1 MNLITLENIS
11 KSYSE
16 KILANNVSLG
26 INEGE
31 KIGLIGVNGTGK
43 SSFLKIVA
51 GVEEPDEGTVT
62 KGNRVRIEYLAQ
74 TPDYDDNATV
84 LEQVFKGNSEE
95 MRILREYEE
104 LLEKIDKGEV
114 KENDSERLIK
124 LQGKIDALNLWDM
137 ESEAKNV
144 LTKLGITNFEEK
156 VGNLSGGQ
164 KKRIMLAAALI
175 TPCELLILDEPTNHL
190 DNETISWLEEY
201 LNSRK
206 GALLMITHDRYFLD
220 RVTNRILELDRGR
233 LFSYDGNYSVF
244 LEKKMER
251 IAIEKA
257 SEEKRQNLMR
267 KELAWVRRGAKA
279 RTTKQKARL
288 QRFDELVNQEGF
300 IENENIEIS
309 VMGTRLGK
317 KIIEI
322 EHLNKSF
329 GDKKI
334 VDDFNYIVLRS
345 DRIGI
350 VGPNGIGKSTL
361 MGMIEG
367 KVAPD
372 SGEIIKGETVK
383 IACFSQEDTHMHP
396 EMRAIDYI
404 KEAGEYLQTATGE
417 RITASQM
424 CEKFLFDGT
433 LQWTMIGMLSGG
445 ERRRLHLLR
454 VLMEAPNVLL
464 LDEPTNDLDIET
476 LNRLEDYLDDFGGV
490 VITVSHDRY
499 FLDRICNKIFSY
511 KGNGK
516 IDIYTGNYGDYLL
529 SKEEEDVNNKEKEV
543 AVDKNKKEPSVDK
556 NKNKGKVLKFS
567 FKEQREFETIDEE
580 IMTLEEKIEELD
592 SLMAKHA
599 SEYGRLQELMEEK
612 AKVEEELAFKYE
624 RWEYLNE
631 LAAQIEENKK
641 NK

>member
-26 INEGE
+26 INEGG

-114 KENDSERLIK
+114 KENDSERLIR

-220 RVTNRILELDRGR
+220 RITNRILELDRGR

-367 KVAPD
+367 KVKPD

-529 SKEEEDVNNKEKEV
+529 SKEEEAVNNKEKEV

>member
-288 QRFDELVNQEGF
+288 QRFDELVNQERF

-367 KVAPD
+367 KVKPD

-529 SKEEEDVNNKEKEV
+529 SKEEEAVNNKEKEV

-580 IMTLEEKIEELD
+580 IMTLEEKIEEFD

>member
-114 KENDSERLIK
+114 KENDSERLIR

-175 TPCELLILDEPTNHL
+175 TSCELLILDEPTNHL

-257 SEEKRQNLMR
+257 NEEKRQNLMR

-529 SKEEEDVNNKEKEV
+529 SKEEEVVNNKEKEV

-612 AKVEEELAFKYE
+612 SKVEEELAFKYE

>member
-51 GVEEPDEGTVT
+51 GVEEPDEGTVI

-84 LEQVFKGNSEE
+84 LEQVFKGNSDE

-404 KEAGEYLQTATGE
+404 KEAGEYLQTSTGE

-529 SKEEEDVNNKEKEV
+529 SKEEEAVNNKEKEV

>member
-257 SEEKRQNLMR
+257 NEEKRQNLMR

-511 KGNGK
+511 EGNGK

-529 SKEEEDVNNKEKEV
+529 SKEEEAVNNKEKEV

>member
-43 SSFLKIVA
+43 SSFLKIVS

-367 KVAPD
+367 KVKPD

-529 SKEEEDVNNKEKEV
+529 SKEEEAINNKEKEV

-592 SLMAKHA
+592 SLMTKHA

>member
-114 KENDSERLIK
+114 KGDDSARLIK

-367 KVAPD
+367 KVKPD

-511 KGNGK
+511 EGNGK

-529 SKEEEDVNNKEKEV
+529 SKEEEAVNNKEKEV

>member
-114 KENDSERLIK
+114 KGDDSERLIK

-367 KVAPD
+367 KVKPD

-445 ERRRLHLLR
+445 ERRRLNLLR

-529 SKEEEDVNNKEKEV
+529 SKEEEAVNNKEKEV

>member
-367 KVAPD
+367 KVKPD

-511 KGNGK
+511 EGNGK

-529 SKEEEDVNNKEKEV
+529 SKEEEAVNNKEKEV

-612 AKVEEELAFKYE
+612 AKVEEKLAFKYE

>member
-16 KILANNVSLG
+16 KILANNISLG

-51 GVEEPDEGTVT
+51 GVEEPDEGTVI

-114 KENDSERLIK
+114 KENDSERLIR

-529 SKEEEDVNNKEKEV
+529 SKEEEAVNNKEKEV

>member
-26 INEGE
+26 INEAE

-114 KENDSERLIK
+114 KENDSERLIR

-367 KVAPD
+367 KVKPD

-511 KGNGK
+511 EGNGK

-529 SKEEEDVNNKEKEV
+529 SKEEDAVNNKEKEV

-612 AKVEEELAFKYE
+612 SKVEEELAFKYE

>member
-104 LLEKIDKGEV
+104 LLEKIDNGEV
-114 KENDSERLIK
+114 KENDSERLIR

-511 KGNGK
+511 EGNGK

-529 SKEEEDVNNKEKEV
+529 SKEEDAVNNKEKEV

-612 AKVEEELAFKYE
+612 SKVEEELAFKYE

>member
-114 KENDSERLIK
+114 KENDSERLIR

-367 KVAPD
+367 KVKPD

-529 SKEEEDVNNKEKEV
+529 SKEEEAVNNKEKEV
-543 AVDKNKKEPSVDK
+543 AVDKNKKESSVDK

-599 SEYGRLQELMEEK
+599 SEYGRLQELIEEK
-612 AKVEEELAFKYE
+612 ANVEEELAFKYE

>member
-1 MNLITLENIS
+1 
-11 KSYSE
+11 
-16 KILANNVSLG
+16 
-26 INEGE
+26 
-31 KIGLIGVNGTGK
+31 
-43 SSFLKIVA
+43 
-51 GVEEPDEGTVT
+51 
-62 KGNRVRIEYLAQ
+62 
-74 TPDYDDNATV
+74 
-84 LEQVFKGNSEE
+84 

-322 EHLNKSF
+322 EHLNKRF

-367 KVAPD
+367 KVKPD

-499 FLDRICNKIFSY
+499 FLDRVCNKIFSY
-511 KGNGK
+511 EGNGK

-529 SKEEEDVNNKEKEV
+529 SKEEEAVNNKEKEV
-543 AVDKNKKEPSVDK
+543 AVDKNKKESSVDK

-599 SEYGRLQELMEEK
+599 SEYGRLQELIEEK
-612 AKVEEELAFKYE
+612 ANVEEELAFKYE

>member
-367 KVAPD
+367 KIAPD

-511 KGNGK
+511 EGNGK

-529 SKEEEDVNNKEKEV
+529 SKEEEAVNNKEKEV

>member
-51 GVEEPDEGTVT
+51 GVEEPDEGTVI

-114 KENDSERLIK
+114 KENDSERLIR

-350 VGPNGIGKSTL
+350 VGSNGIGKSTL

-511 KGNGK
+511 EGNGK

-529 SKEEEDVNNKEKEV
+529 SKEEEVVNNKEKEV

>member
-114 KENDSERLIK
+114 KENDSERLIR

-288 QRFDELVNQEGF
+288 QRFDKLVNQEGF

-367 KVAPD
+367 KVKPD

-529 SKEEEDVNNKEKEV
+529 SKEEEAVNNKEKEV

>member
-367 KVAPD
+367 KVKPD

-529 SKEEEDVNNKEKEV
+529 SKEEEIVNNKEKEV

-599 SEYGRLQELMEEK
+599 SEYGRLQELIEEK
-612 AKVEEELAFKYE
+612 ANVEEELAFKYE